1 MTSKSPIKRFVT
13 RVALVAGLG
22 AGLAFAM
29 PPTTASAQRGE
40 RASQGERGQGHGHHR
55 RGHRGRRGHGMQR
68 MLQQLELTD
77 NQKAQVRA
85 IMESARERGQE
96 LRGQG
101 RSPENRAAMHE
112 LHQETRQLV
121 LDVLT
126 PAQKTKMEELRSQQ
140 QERRIDRRVSRMTEK
155 LSLSDTQASR
165 IRSILEA
172 ARTQRQALRNGSEAG
187 AERREAM
194 QTLRQRTKTAIDA
207 VLTAEQRATLERHR
221 AEHEGRRGRHGNR
234 GNRGNR

>member
-1 MTSKSPIKRFVT
+1 MTPSSSIKRFVT

-29 PPTTASAQRGE
+29 PTTSASAQRGD
-40 RASQGERGQGHGHHR
+40 RATQGEPSHGRGHHR
-55 RGHRGRRGHGMQR
+55 GHRRHRRGRGMQR
-68 MLQQLELTD
+68 MLQQLDLSD

-85 IMESARERGQE
+85 IIESARERGQE

-126 PAQKTKMEELRSQQ
+126 AEQKAKMQELRSQRQ
-140 QERRIDRRVSRMTEK
+140 QRSLDRRVSRMTEK
-155 LSLSDTQASR
+155 LSLSETQASR
-165 IRSILEA
+165 IRGILEA
-172 ARTQRQALRNGSEAG
+172 ARTQRQALRNGSQAG
-187 AERREAM
+187 PERQAAM

-207 VLTAEQRATLERHR
+207 VLTAEQRSTLEQHR
-221 AEHEGRRGRHGNR
+221 GDRGRRGRHGR
-234 GNRGNR
+234 GLR